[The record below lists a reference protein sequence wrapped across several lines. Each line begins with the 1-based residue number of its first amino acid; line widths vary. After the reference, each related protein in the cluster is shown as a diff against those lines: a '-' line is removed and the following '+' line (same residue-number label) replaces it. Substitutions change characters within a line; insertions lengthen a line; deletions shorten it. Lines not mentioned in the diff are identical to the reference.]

1 MALSFWFVFRIPI
14 AKSRVELSEG
24 LVSEFENR
32 PVSASLRND
41 RQQIPHSPTLQS
53 APSCKI
59 LAMRSFADFFCP
71 KEDLQLGWHAP
82 QGRRRLQIFFGPF
95 SGAKCPENDS

>member
-1 MALSFWFVFRIPI
+1 MLHASQSRRRPREARFRKFWLFFFWFVFRIPI

-41 RQQIPHSPTLQS
+41 RQQMPHSPTLQS
-53 APSCKI
+53 APSRKI
-59 LAMRSFADFFCP
+59 LAMSPCRSFFP
-71 KEDLQLGWHAP
+71 
-82 QGRRRLQIFFGPF
+82 
-95 SGAKCPENDS
+95 